1 MPACFVNVAGQEE
14 FRDLSCFNAEEAEQA
29 ASIAHHCVHYL
40 GFAPAR
46 VNVLAFYNAQRDLL
60 EKLLARDGIAEVPVV
75 SVDSMQG
82 READVV
88 IVSCCRSGGI
98 GLG

>member
-1 MPACFVNVAGQEE
+1 M
-14 FRDLSCFNAEEAEQA
+14 
-29 ASIAHHCVHYL
+29 
-40 GFAPAR
+40 
-46 VNVLAFYNAQRDLL
+46 LAFYNAQRDLL